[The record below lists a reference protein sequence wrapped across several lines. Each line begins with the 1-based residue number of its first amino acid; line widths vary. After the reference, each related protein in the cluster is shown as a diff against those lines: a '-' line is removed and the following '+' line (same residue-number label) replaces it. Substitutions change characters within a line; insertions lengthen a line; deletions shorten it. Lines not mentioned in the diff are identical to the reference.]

1 MKVGIL
7 TFHNAYNY
15 GAVLQ
20 TYATQEIVKSYGH
33 EVEIIDYHNKAIDY
47 HYESRK
53 LHLNNIPIRKFYQL
67 PFYFIEKYFYWK
79 RRKGYH
85 KFTSEYLQLS
95 QKKYHQKDTNSI
107 SQYDIIIVGSD
118 QLWNK
123 KITGGW
129 DKMYWGDFKTPSGTR
144 KVAWS
149 ICMNNI
155 DLNEDDILFVKKHL
169 ENFDLISVRESGLL
183 SFISGLTTKSVYQT
197 LDPTLVLPSAN
208 WENVCHDVK
217 EKGYIAVYAVQ
228 DEEKAIAYARKIASL
243 QKKSLI
249 IIRSYSK
256 WYFTKENKEF
266 AGPDD
271 FLSYIRYA
279 DMVITTSFHGAV
291 FSVIYQ
297 KQFVCPLFRDNVRV
311 KSLLDS
317 LHISER
323 IVKTMSD
330 YHSLQ
335 PIDYARVN
343 RDLDTLR
350 GRTLNVWNTIL

>member
-1 MKVGIL
+1 MKIGIL

-20 TYATQEIVKSYGH
+20 AYATQEIVKSRGH
-33 EVEIIDYHNKAIDY
+33 EVEIINYHNRKVDM
-47 HYESRK
+47 HYVKKFSY
-53 LHLNNIPIRKFYQL
+53 RKFYKIPL
-67 PFYFIEKYFYWK
+67 VLIGKLFFYKRKLAYERFIN
-79 RRKGYH
+79 
-85 KFTSEYLQLS
+85 EYLQLTS
-95 QKKYHQKDTNSI
+95 NVIRSEENVTLDV
-107 SQYDIIIVGSD
+107 YDVILIGSD

-123 KITGGW
+123 RLTGGW

-169 ENFDLISVRESGLL
+169 ENSDLISVRESDLL

-228 DEEKAIAYARKIASL
+228 DEEKAIAYARKIAS
-243 QKKSLI
+243 QQRKSLI

-350 GRTLNVWNTIL
+350 RRTLNVWNTIL

>member
-1 MKVGIL
+1 MKIGIL

-20 TYATQEIVKSYGH
+20 AYATQEIVKSRGH
-33 EVEIIDYHNKAIDY
+33 EVEIINYHNRKVDR
-47 HYESRK
+47 HYVKKFSY
-53 LHLNNIPIRKFYQL
+53 RKFYKIPL
-67 PFYFIEKYFYWK
+67 ALIGKFFFYKRKLAYERFIN
-79 RRKGYH
+79 
-85 KFTSEYLQLS
+85 EYLQLTS
-95 QKKYHQKDTNSI
+95 NVIRSEENVTLDV
-107 SQYDIIIVGSD
+107 YDVILIGSD

-123 KITGGW
+123 RITGGW

-169 ENFDLISVRESGLL
+169 ENFDLISVRESDLL
-183 SFISGLTTKSVYQT
+183 SFISGLTSKSVYHT

-350 GRTLNVWNTIL
+350 RRTLNVWNTIL

>member
-1 MKVGIL
+1 MKIGIL

-20 TYATQEIVKSYGH
+20 AYATQEIVKSRGH
-33 EVEIIDYHNKAIDY
+33 EVEIINYHNRKVDM
-47 HYESRK
+47 HYVKKFSY
-53 LHLNNIPIRKFYQL
+53 RKFYKIPL
-67 PFYFIEKYFYWK
+67 VLIGKFFFYKRKLAYERFIN
-79 RRKGYH
+79 
-85 KFTSEYLQLS
+85 EYLQLTS
-95 QKKYHQKDTNSI
+95 NVIRSEENVTLDV
-107 SQYDIIIVGSD
+107 YDVILIGSD

-123 KITGGW
+123 RLTGGW

-169 ENFDLISVRESGLL
+169 ENFDLISVRESDLL